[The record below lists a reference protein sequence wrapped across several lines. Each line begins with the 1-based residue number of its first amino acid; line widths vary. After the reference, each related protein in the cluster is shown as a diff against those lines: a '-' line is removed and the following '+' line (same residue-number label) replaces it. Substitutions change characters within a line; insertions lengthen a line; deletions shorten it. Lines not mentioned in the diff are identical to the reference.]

1 MRLSRRLVLLALA
14 WVAFLASCGDGH
26 ESSSAGSGLD
36 RAAWLGSTEGWG
48 LLGLPLA
55 GGPLTYLS
63 ARNLE
68 SPTWAPPELG
78 RIEEAWPGN
87 RVIWLQFRDTRIGL
101 YDYPTG
107 HVLSFD
113 SLKSAT
119 AVAAP
124 LEREMAVAVAR
135 DETTVGLAGR
145 TGGWRFALGG
155 TLTRL
160 ESARQGRILAVVD
173 GESGSELV
181 VLEPPES
188 EPLARRQVGRVQ
200 DLAITP
206 SGERLYYVLNGDAD
220 LSVHGLS
227 LPELG
232 DAEEYPLPEAAQA
245 VALTPSGH
253 RLYVAAG
260 SSLYVFDRLRE
271 IPVGEIMLPGSAS
284 ALRFG
289 VNGAN
294 LLARL
299 DGEDRFAVL
308 QVGVDSVLGVVS
320 SEWDRRLPV
329 ALPGGRLVARSDTS
343 LVLYDIARLV
353 EVARAE
359 TEGGLLWLAVDWQPP
374 RPRVELASREQST
387 AAPVVTAGGPSAET
401 GDVAPQ
407 GFYAVVLAARQRAG
421 VDELVTWLRSV
432 GYSGLVDH
440 HRDAM
445 GVEWFRAMVGPY
457 PNREQAEAA
466 SQSLAAR
473 YGYKP
478 WILSVEEQERQG
490 DVEASPA
497 DTVAEAAISALDSI
511 SS

>member
-26 ESSSAGSGLD
+26 ESSSAGRGLD

-173 GESGSELV
+173 SEPGSELV

>member
-1 MRLSRRLVLLALA
+1 
-14 WVAFLASCGDGH
+14 
-26 ESSSAGSGLD
+26 
-36 RAAWLGSTEGWG
+36 
-48 LLGLPLA
+48 LGLPLA

-63 ARNLE
+63 AQNLE

-78 RIEEAWPGN
+78 RIDEAWPGN

-124 LEREMAVAVAR
+124 LEREMAVAVAHG
-135 DETTVGLAGR
+135 DSTIGLAGR
-145 TGGWRFALGG
+145 ADGWRFALGG
-155 TLTRL
+155 TLARL

-173 GESGSELV
+173 AEPESELV
-181 VLEPPES
+181 VLAPHES
-188 EPLARRQVGRVQ
+188 EPLARRQVGSVK

-206 SGERLYYVLNGDAD
+206 SGERLYYVLEGDAD

-260 SSLYVFDRLRE
+260 RSLYVFDRLRE
-271 IPVGEIMLPGSAS
+271 IPVGEILLPGSAS

-299 DGEDRFAVL
+299 DGENRVAVL
-308 QVGVDSVLGVVS
+308 QVGVDSVS
-320 SEWDRRLPV
+320 CDWDRRLPV
-329 ALPGGRLVARSDTS
+329 ALPGGRIVARSDTS
-343 LVLYDIARLV
+343 LVLYDVARLV

-359 TEGGLLWLAVDWQPP
+359 IEDGLLWLAVDWQPP
-374 RPRVELASREQST
+374 RPRVELASRERPA
-387 AAPVVTAGGPSAET
+387 AAPAAAAGGPSAGT
-401 GDVAPQ
+401 GDAAPQ

-432 GYSGLVDH
+432 GYSGLVDF

-478 WILSVEEQERQG
+478 WILSVEQQERQG

-497 DTVAEAAISALDSI
+497 DTVAEAASSPIDSG

>member
-1 MRLSRRLVLLALA
+1 
-14 WVAFLASCGDGH
+14 VAFLASCGDGP

-63 ARNLE
+63 AQNLE

-78 RIEEAWPGN
+78 RIDEAWPGN

-119 AVAAP
+119 AFAAP
-124 LEREMAVAVAR
+124 MGREMTVAVAR
-135 DETTVGLAGR
+135 DDSTIGLAGR
-145 TGGWRFALGG
+145 ADGWRFALGG
-155 TLTRL
+155 TVARL
-160 ESARQGRILAVVD
+160 ESARRGRILAVVD
-173 GESGSELV
+173 AEPESELV
-181 VLEPPES
+181 VLAPPES
-188 EPLARRQVGRVQ
+188 EPLARRQVGRVK

-206 SGERLYYVLNGDAD
+206 SGERLYYVREGDAD
-220 LSVHGLS
+220 LSVRGLS

-232 DAEEYPLPEAAQA
+232 DAEKYLLPEAAQA

-260 SSLYVFDRLRE
+260 RSLYVFDRLRE
-271 IPVGEIMLPGSAS
+271 IPVGEILLPGSAS

-299 DGEDRFAVL
+299 DGENRVAVL

-320 SEWDRRLPV
+320 CDWDRRLPV
-329 ALPGGRLVARSDTS
+329 ALPGGRIVARSDTS

-353 EVARAE
+353 EVARSE
-359 TEGGLLWLAVDWQPP
+359 TEDGILWLAVDWQPP
-374 RPRVELASREQST
+374 RPRVELASRGRPT
-387 AAPVVTAGGPSAET
+387 AAPVVAAGGPSAGT
-401 GDVAPQ
+401 GDAAPK

-432 GYSGLVDH
+432 GYSGLVDF

-478 WILSVEEQERQG
+478 WILSVEQQERQG
-490 DVEASPA
+490 GAEASPA
-497 DTVAEAAISALDSI
+497 DTVAEAASSPVDSGR
-511 SS
+511 S